1 LEKQAVIVM
10 RYTEPE
16 LERPFRVPINIG
28 KFPVL
33 PLIGLG
39 TIVYMTLQFDIEI
52 MLVGIA
58 IIGIGAVFYFILR
71 RNKKITNSN

>member
-1 LEKQAVIVM
+1 M

-16 LERPFRVPINIG
+16 LEGSFRVPINIG
-28 KFPVL
+28 KFPIL

-39 TIVYMTLQFDIEI
+39 ITVYMTLQFDIEI

>member
-1 LEKQAVIVM
+1 M

-33 PLIGLG
+33 PLIGLSI
-39 TIVYMTLQFDIEI
+39 TVYMTLQFDIEI

>member
-1 LEKQAVIVM
+1 M

-39 TIVYMTLQFDIEI
+39 TTVYMTLQFDIEI

>member
-1 LEKQAVIVM
+1 M
-10 RYTEPE
+10 HYTEPE